1 MAHAIRSYVKG
12 QLVEVLL
19 PVYTGVR
26 QVRAALII
34 SLGLG
39 PNPGETRLALTGG
52 AHVDVTKAWMQKN
65 APQAGKHYFVQDG
78 EGNGVA
84 HPAEAFEGEFADQAT
99 PPAPGGPGT
108 DAEPPASGPEV
119 VEGKGIPVTGTIGE
133 APAVTETVDSTG
145 IPVGSTGDQG
155 GLPSAADLDVV
166 AELQKAADATSSQA
180 DGAGSDEAQSQTPA
194 SE

>member
-65 APQAGKHYFVQDG
+65 APQAGRHYFVQDG

-99 PPAPGGPGT
+99 PPAPGGAGT
-108 DAEPPASGPEV
+108 DPEPPASGPEV
-119 VEGKGIPVTGTIGE
+119 VEGKGIPVTGTIGK

-145 IPVGSTGDQG
+145 SGRIERRPGWPAQRRGSRRG
-155 GLPSAADLDVV
+155 GR
-166 AELQKAADATSSQA
+166 
-180 DGAGSDEAQSQTPA
+180 TPEGGRRHQQPGRR
-194 SE
+194 SRFR